1 MAFKFVTFLALVAV
15 AQAGVISGPA
25 LTTYAAAPALSYAAP
40 VAKTISYSAPAQLA
54 YAAPIAKTVSYAAPA
69 PLAYAA
75 PVAKTLVAAPLAKT
89 VVADEY
95 DPNPQ
100 YSFSYGI
107 SDALTGDQ
115 KEQQE
120 SRNGDA
126 VQGSYSLVDADG
138 FKRTVEYTAD
148 PIHGFNAVVHR
159 EPLAVKTVAPVAK
172 VVSAPVA
179 YAAPVAKTISYAAP
193 AVTKTIVSQPA
204 YASYAAPLATK
215 TIVSQ
220 PAYTSYAAPALYH
233 H

>member
-1 MAFKFVTFLALVAV
+1 MAVKFVTFLALVAV
-15 AQAGVISGPA
+15 ARAGVISSPA
-25 LTTYAAAPALSYAAP
+25 LSYAAAPALTYAAP
-40 VAKTISYSAPAQLA
+40 L
-54 YAAPIAKTVSYAAPA
+54 AKTVSYAAP
-69 PLAYAA
+69 LAT
-75 PVAKTLVAAPLAKT
+75 KTLVAAPLTKT

-100 YSFSYGI
+100 YSYSYGI
-107 SDALTGDQ
+107 SDAVTGDQ
-115 KEQQE
+115 KEQHE

-172 VVSAPVA
+172 VVAAAPVA

-193 AVTKTIVSQPA
+193 AVTKTLISQPA
-204 YASYAAPLATK
+204 YASYAAPLAAK